1 MSARTSL
8 RRVLAPLVALLFLAA
23 PGISA
28 ADAAGAPGDA
38 AQVTHI
44 ERDGHGLQ
52 VLVSVPA
59 SANVDLSKVG
69 VTINGTPARA
79 TAAQAG
85 ATNAVRRTAI
95 LTIDTSNSMNGAKIA
110 AAKAAA
116 DEFLASV
123 PPDVYVGIV
132 NFAATAT
139 TALAPTQDRAQAKSV
154 VDGLTL
160 SNGTHLYDAVVA
172 AIHASGSEGQ
182 RSILVVSD
190 GADQSHK
197 PVTTA
202 TDVITAE
209 KVLVDVVS
217 VDQGTPAGLQA
228 LATAGRGQVIPANPS
243 AIAAAFN
250 AEAQALARQIQ
261 VTAQVPSSVT
271 ALQADIEVSLPT
283 SSGTL
288 KATAFGTVQSP
299 QLQVPTVAKRFVL
312 PRWVMYLSA
321 ALIFV
326 GLAGLL
332 VLVIPRPAAPMSAED
347 RVTTYTARTSRRS
360 QRTAAAKAST
370 EDPLASAKSAAAGL
384 LKRNVGLEEVIA
396 KRLDAAGSELK
407 PAEWLLLHAGI
418 VVASTLVLVLVG
430 QGNAVLGL
438 LGLVLGAVV
447 PWLYLGIRRS
457 RRRAAFNAAL
467 PDTLQ
472 LLSGS
477 LAAGLSLA
485 QGIDTIVKEGTQ
497 PISDEFRRV
506 LVETR
511 LGVTLED
518 ALDGVAERFESRD
531 FAWVV
536 MAIKIQRQVGGNLAE
551 LLDTVA
557 ATMREREYIRRQVNA
572 LAAEGKLSAFVL
584 GGLPPAFLLYL
595 LLANRGYVMVLFHY
609 AIGWA
614 MLIGAAVW
622 LAVGAFWMSRL
633 VKVEV

>member
-1 MSARTSL
+1 MSARRL
-8 RRVLAPLVALLFLAA
+8 LAVLAALLFLAA
-23 PGISA
+23 PASA
-28 ADAAGAPGDA
+28 DTGS

-44 ERDGHGLQ
+44 ERDSRGLQ
-52 VLVSVPA
+52 LLVSVPA
-59 SANVDLSKVG
+59 SASVDLSKVG
-69 VTINGTPARA
+69 VTINGT
-79 TAAQAG
+79 AAQASAATAG
-85 ATNAVRRTAI
+85 AANDVRRTTI
-95 LTIDTSNSMNGAKIA
+95 LAIDTSGSMAGPKIA

-116 DEFLASV
+116 DQFLASV
-123 PPDVYVGIV
+123 PPDVYIGIV
-132 NFAATAT
+132 NFSSKVT
-139 TALAPTQDRAQAKSV
+139 TALAPTQDRAKAKSV
-154 VDGLTL
+154 IDALTL
-160 SNGTHLYDAVVA
+160 AKGTRLYEAMVA
-172 AIHASGSEGQ
+172 AIAASGSEGQ
-182 RSILVVSD
+182 RSILVLSD
-190 GADQSHK
+190 GADETHE
-197 PVTTA
+197 PATVA
-202 TDVITAE
+202 TDAITAS

-228 LATAGRGQVIPANPS
+228 LATAGKGQVIPADHS
-243 AIAAAFN
+243 ALAAAFD

-261 VTAQVPSSVT
+261 VTVQVPASVT
-271 ALQADIEVSLPT
+271 ALQAAVVVSLPT

-288 KATAFGTVQSP
+288 QASAFGTVQGR
-299 QLQVPTVAKRFVL
+299 QVPVPAPSGKQFVL
-312 PRWVMYLSA
+312 PSWVMYVA
-321 ALIFV
+321 ALLIFV
-326 GLAGLL
+326 GLLALL
-332 VLVIPRPAAPMSAED
+332 VLVIPKPAAPMSAAD
-347 RVTTYTARTSRRS
+347 RVTAYTARTSRRA
-360 QRTAAAKAST
+360 QRAAAKAAT

-384 LKRNVGLEEVIA
+384 LKRNVGLEETIA
-396 KRLDAAGSELK
+396 RRLDAAGSELK

-418 VVASTLVLVLVG
+418 IVAATVVLLLVG
-430 QGNAVLGL
+430 QGNVLLGL
-438 LGLVLGAVV
+438 LGLVMGAVI
-447 PWLYLGIRRS
+447 PWLYLGLRRG
-457 RRRAAFNAAL
+457 RRRGAFNAAL

-497 PISDEFRRV
+497 PIADEFRRV

-518 ALDGVAERFESRD
+518 ALEGVAERFESKD

-572 LAAEGKLSAFVL
+572 LAAEGKLSAYVL

-595 LLANRGYVMVLFHY
+595 LVANRSYVSVLFQNP
-609 AIGWA
+609 IGWF
-614 MLIGAAVW
+614 MLIGAGLW